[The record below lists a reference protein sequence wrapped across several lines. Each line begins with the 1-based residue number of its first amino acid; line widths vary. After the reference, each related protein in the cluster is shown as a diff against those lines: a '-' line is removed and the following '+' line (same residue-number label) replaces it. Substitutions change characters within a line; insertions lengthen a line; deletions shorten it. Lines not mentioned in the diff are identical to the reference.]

1 MYKVLTLLM
10 ISIITLHADF
20 FKSAEKAEQKYQE
33 ERTHLCQVYSRKA
46 IDYEKTM
53 REDELAQITLE
64 SYKKRAKIFCSKEEA
79 KKVQKTEDKVVE
91 KPKYVKDI
99 SKEDERLC
107 SMFLT
112 KIKNYKQSMRE
123 DELASITLE
132 SYQKRAEIFC
142 SKETLEKR
150 EKKVREEDTRLCKI
164 FQQGPILT
172 KKFDEKHKDLNN
184 DPLSKETLKSFR
196 KREEIFCSSQPLKK
210 KDLEVYKEHQRLC
223 KVFNNKIIAYE
234 HSMRSDTLA
243 YATLA
248 SYKTRASY
256 FCATKKP
263 NQKAEKR

>member
-1 MYKVLTLLM
+1 MYKILTLLM
-10 ISIITLHADF
+10 ISIIMLHADF
-20 FKSAEKAEQKYQE
+20 FQSAEKAEQKYQE
-33 ERTHLCQVYSRKA
+33 EQAYFCEVYTKKA

-53 REDELAQITLE
+53 REDELAQITLN

-79 KKVQKTEDKVVE
+79 EKVPKIQDKVVE
-91 KPKYVKDI
+91 KPQYVKDI
-99 SKEDERLC
+99 SQEDERLC
-107 SMFLT
+107 GIFLT
-112 KIKNYKQSMRE
+112 KMTNYKKNMRE
-123 DELASITLE
+123 DEPASTTLE

-142 SKETLEKR
+142 SKETLETR
-150 EKKVREEDTRLCKI
+150 EQEVREEDRRLCTI
-164 FQQGPILT
+164 FQQGPILS
-172 KKFDEKHKDLNN
+172 KKFDKKHKDLKN
-184 DPLSKETLKSFR
+184 DSLAKETLNSFQ
-196 KREEIFCSSQPLKK
+196 KREEIFCSSQPLNQ

-223 KVFNNKIIAYE
+223 KVFNDKIIAYE